1 MKNIVDFVFIA
12 LAASFMLLPGY
23 SGAQCNNTTV
33 LTLTGPGTST
43 WTSPSSGTV
52 QVRITASGA
61 SGGAYLEANPD
72 RTGGTGATM
81 SGTFIIGP
89 GTTLRA
95 IAGGGGFH
103 SQLEGGGGGGA
114 SGVVNCGNP
123 SVCANGAILIIAAGG
138 NGGQLNGPNGGF
150 GLGGSDA
157 ANGDGEGGSIQDN
170 DSGGGGG
177 AQNSDGE
184 SAGSGGGG
192 GLKVSLTGL
201 SAGGNGSSNMN
212 STPPSGF
219 NHGGAGMGGGGGG
232 GDGATFDTAAGG
244 GGGHTGGD
252 AGNAAAASSFNS
264 GTSQD
269 NTPGTNGAGSSG
281 PKSTPSNPG
290 TVTIV
295 CLQVLPVALSAFSA
309 VIDGQGEVRLRW
321 STASEKDNRG
331 FDVEHSLDNSHWQ
344 SLGFVPGNGTTAETH
359 QYLFTDKTPVPG
371 VNYYRLRQTDFDGDQ
386 EFSPIVV
393 ADVHIESPVMDV
405 FPNPSVSGA
414 LSVRVLSRQEGE
426 ALLEVF
432 DWAGFRVVKQ
442 GFALYEGTNVWPLSM
457 ETFPK
462 GAYTARLEMPDGSLQ
477 FKKIVLQ

>member
-1 MKNIVDFVFIA
+1 MKKISTLAVMA
-12 LAASFMLLPGY
+12 LFASLALLPRH
-23 SGAQCNNTTV
+23 SQAQCNNTTV

-43 WTSPSSGTV
+43 WTSPAGSTV
-52 QVRITASGA
+52 QVRITASGG

-81 SGTFIIGP
+81 SGTFVIPP

-95 IAGGGGFH
+95 IAGGGGLH

-114 SGVVNCGNP
+114 SGAVNCGSP
-123 SVCANGAILIIAAGG
+123 SNCGSGTILIIAAGG
-138 NGGQLNGPNGGF
+138 NGGQLNGPNSGF
-150 GLGGSDA
+150 GLGGSTA
-157 ANGDGEGGSIQDN
+157 TNGDGEGGSIQDN

-192 GLKVSLTGL
+192 GLVASLTGL

-264 GTSQD
+264 GSSQD
-269 NTPGTNGAGSSG
+269 NSAGTNGGGSSG
-281 PKSTPSNPG
+281 SKSTPSNPG

-295 CLQVLPVALSAFSA
+295 CLQVLPVALTAFHA
-309 VIDGQGEVRLRW
+309 VIDEQSKVRLHW
-321 STASEKDNRG
+321 STASEKNNLG
-331 FDVEHSLDNSHWQ
+331 FSVERSIDNSHWQ
-344 SLGFVPGNGTTAETH
+344 SLGFVSGNGTTAEVH
-359 QYLFTDKTPVPG
+359 HYLFADESPLPG
-371 VNYYRLRQTDFDGDQ
+371 VNYYRLRQTDFDGGE

-393 ADVHIESPVMDV
+393 ADVRATGAQLEV
-405 FPNPSVSGA
+405 FPNPSGSGA
-414 LSVRVLSRQEGE
+414 LSVHTLSTQEGE
-426 ALLEVF
+426 ALLEIF
-432 DWAGFRVVKQ
+432 DWAGFRVIKQ
-442 GFALYEGTNVWPLSM
+442 GFILYEGTNVLPLSM
-457 ETFPK
+457 SDFPR
-462 GAYTARLEMPDGSLQ
+462 GSYTARLEMPDGLVQFRKIILQ
-477 FKKIVLQ
+477 